1 MIFNEK
7 KTKVML
13 ATGKWLEKKLQ
24 QPQLQLKLNASELE

>member
-13 ATGKWLEKKLQ
+13 ATGKWLDKKLEQ
-24 QPQLQLKLNASELE
+24 LQLQLKQNASELE